1 MMQFSTFAVAAAHAF
16 LFLSAF
22 YGDSDIVSANSV
34 SANFVTS
41 TSSPSRVPTFAPSS
55 TTSPSRV
62 PTFAPSSTTSPS
74 RVPTFAP
81 SSTTSPSRVPTFS
94 PSAQPSLASCS
105 WATWANV
112 SVDILIGE
120 GTCLSNRFQIDGRL
134 HSIGGVW
141 SNCFGDVFVVDPVD
155 NCVNKWDHH
164 TGETHNYIGGGFG
177 LSLLDLDAPFIH
189 PQGITGSSDGRFL
202 FISDLYH
209 IWQFDTAT
217 GILTRFAGAL
227 LELSASI
234 GDGDTADIAILDHP
248 AGIWLASNGH
258 LYIAESGSGKV
269 RKIDE
274 HYIISTCAGGG
285 LIGYGGDGELA
296 HLLKVKLNLPSNVY
310 VTPDGCIYIADCN
323 NNRVRI
329 VGVDGIINTF
339 AGGGLSVSDDHCLA
353 TDYSFTSIGDICGD
367 DAGNIFVSEPGRYQI
382 LRISL
387 NGFIQIIVGAGH
399 PGINLVSVPADYAII
414 SPTSLC
420 WDSVNCC
427 LLEVEADLC
436 VVKRTHHHHHHVS
449 PTYAPTQK
457 VPTVPSAPHPS
468 VPFVSSAPTVVRQPI
483 TPNPTP
489 VFKPSTAR
497 PSISTVPTSQP
508 SSSPSLQPTDPAVCK
523 GKYCHDHIKITGS
536 LVLRS
541 CACNTLSAISL
552 ELIIQALN
560 DCSFTP
566 QTCDIVSTSPYHE
579 GGSRLLRVF
588 DFISLSASS
597 SGGDGGDG
605 GGSNDTMNDFTVNFN
620 NDYEMKYYSGQ
631 TSYAVA
637 TTKEKG
643 VRNSIEDETFQERLR
658 QLATIHNN
666 SELAQVTANS
676 VQLQASV
683 VSPDDFTVSSDTRS
697 RIISNGAVAGITIGC
712 VVAGVVGLMVV
723 YHFYHKSKE
732 IQSEEVAQFDSV
744 SEDPEEANAESES
757 EGEGRSDCDSEGE
770 GDSEGDADADGGE
783 GVADGE
789 RVAHSEPAAR
799 VVSHGDFIARMAHG
813 HSVAHA
819 EESHELSPV

>member
-1 MMQFSTFAVAAAHAF
+1 MMQFSTFAIAAAHAF

-22 YGDSDIVSANSV
+22 YGESNSV
-34 SANFVTS
+34 SANFVRS
-41 TSSPSRVPTFAPSS
+41 TDSPSRVPTFAPSS

-62 PTFAPSSTTSPS
+62 PTFAPSLTGTL
-74 RVPTFAP
+74 AP
-81 SSTTSPSRVPTFS
+81 SSTTSPSRVPTFT

-105 WATWANV
+105 WATWANA
-112 SVDILIGE
+112 SIDILIGE
-120 GTCLSNRFQIDGRL
+120 GTCLNRFQIDGKL

-141 SNCFGDVFVVDPVD
+141 SNCFGDVFVVDPID

-177 LSLLDLDAPFIH
+177 LSLLNLDAPFIH

-209 IWQFDTAT
+209 IWQFDTIT

-296 HLLKVKLNLPSNVY
+296 HILKVKLNLPSNVY
-310 VTPDGCIYIADCN
+310 VTLDGCIYIADCN
-323 NNRVRI
+323 NNRIRI

-339 AGGGLSVSDDHCLA
+339 AGGGLSDSDDHCLA

-387 NGFIQIIVGAGH
+387 DGFIQIVVGAGH

-427 LLEVEADLC
+427 LIEVEADLC
-436 VVKRTHHHHHHVS
+436 VVKRTHHHHHVS

-468 VPFVSSAPTVVRQPI
+468 VPSVSSAPTVVRQPN
-483 TPNPTP
+483 TPNPTS
-489 VFKPSTAR
+489 VFKPATAR

-508 SSSPSLQPTDPAVCK
+508 SSSPSLQPTDPAICK
-523 GKYCHDHIKITGS
+523 GKYCQDHIKITGI

-552 ELIIQALN
+552 EIIIQALN
-560 DCSFTP
+560 ECSLTP

-579 GGSRLLRVF
+579 GSRFLRVF
-588 DFISLSASS
+588 DFISLSAGSSS
-597 SGGDGGDG
+597 SGGGGGDDG
-605 GGSNDTMNDFTVNFN
+605 VGGSNHTMNDFTVNFN

-643 VRNSIEDETFQERLR
+643 VRNAIEDETFQERLR

-732 IQSEEVAQFDSV
+732 VQSEEVAQFDNV
-744 SEDPEEANAESES
+744 SDDSEEANAESES
-757 EGEGRSDCDSEGE
+757 DGEGEGA
-770 GDSEGDADADGGE
+770 SEGDGNSDGNNDGNSDGSGE

-789 RVAHSEPAAR
+789 PVAR

-813 HSVAHA
+813 HYVAHA